1 MGRIDISFENV
12 RQKNAELM
20 KKIQSELDED
30 IIGRY
35 KKLQRSV
42 SQSGGD
48 GVEAI
53 MEDISLE
60 EETLSNIRDFMV
72 DLVTFI
78 QESADAFEKVDIE
91 HEQVAKNIE
100 V

>member
-12 RQKNAELM
+12 RQKDVELM

-91 HEQVAKNIE
+91 HEQAAKNIE

>member
-1 MGRIDISFENV
+1 MGRIDISFKNV

-91 HEQVAKNIE
+91 HEQAAKNIE

>member
-91 HEQVAKNIE
+91 NEQAAKNIE

>member
-48 GVEAI
+48 GVAAI

-91 HEQVAKNIE
+91 HEQAAKNIE

>member
-12 RQKNAELM
+12 RQKNTELM

-35 KKLQRSV
+35 KKLQSCI

-53 MEDISLE
+53 MEEVYLE
-60 EETLSNIRDFMV
+60 EEALSNIRDFMV

-78 QESADAFEKVDIE
+78 QDSADAFEEVDIA
-91 HEQVAKNIE
+91 HERAANNIG
-100 V
+100 

>member
-12 RQKNAELM
+12 RQKNTELM

-35 KKLQRSV
+35 KKLQSSI

-91 HEQVAKNIE
+91 HEQAAKNIE

>member
-12 RQKNAELM
+12 RQKNAELI

-72 DLVTFI
+72 DLVTLI

-91 HEQVAKNIE
+91 HEQAAKNIE

>member
-20 KKIQSELDED
+20 KKIQSGLDED

-91 HEQVAKNIE
+91 HEQAAKNIE

>member
-12 RQKNAELM
+12 RQKNTELM

-35 KKLQRSV
+35 KKLQSCI

-53 MEDISLE
+53 MEEVYLE
-60 EETLSNIRDFMV
+60 EEALSNIRDFMV
-72 DLVTFI
+72 DL
-78 QESADAFEKVDIE
+78 
-91 HEQVAKNIE
+91 
-100 V
+100 

>member
-12 RQKNAELM
+12 RQKNTELM

-91 HEQVAKNIE
+91 HEQAAKNIE

>member
-1 MGRIDISFENV
+1 MGRIDISFEKV

-91 HEQVAKNIE
+91 HEQAAKNIE

>member
-20 KKIQSELDED
+20 KKIQSGLDED